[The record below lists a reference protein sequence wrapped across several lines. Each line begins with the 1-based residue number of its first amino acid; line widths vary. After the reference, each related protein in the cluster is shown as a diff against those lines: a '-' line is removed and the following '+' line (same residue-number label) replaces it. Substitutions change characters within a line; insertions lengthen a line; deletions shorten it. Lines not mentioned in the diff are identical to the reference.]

1 MKFNLSTHAQQEMER
16 RNIPLVLLESVL
28 NSPQQIIPVMSGIKV
43 YQSKI
48 DFGGG
53 KIYLVRAIVN
63 EDAFPPIVL
72 TVYRTSKIEK
82 YWRRS

>member
-16 RNIPLVLLESVL
+16 RNISRALLESIL
-28 NSPQQIIPVMSGIKV
+28 NSPQQIVPVMSGMKA

-48 DFGGG
+48 DFGG

-82 YWRRS
+82 YSRKS

>member
-16 RNIPLVLLESVL
+16 RNISRALLESIL
-28 NSPQQIIPVMSGIKV
+28 NSPQQIVPVMSGMKA

-48 DFGGG
+48 DFGG

-82 YWRRS
+82 YWRKS

>member
-16 RNIPLVLLESVL
+16 RNISRALLESIL
-28 NSPQQIIPVMSGIKV
+28 NSPQQIVPVMSGMKA

-48 DFGGG
+48 DFGG

-63 EDAFPPIVL
+63 EDAFPRL
-72 TVYRTSKIEK
+72 F
-82 YWRRS
+82 